1 MQSIKDIL
9 DSKSNVTFEPTI
21 SLFENAIVINYKKV
35 GTRFL
40 RELASYPNDINF
52 DNKQIDIQF
61 KRDQFGMF
69 DNSNRIDYFTNP
81 YYVWTPWDWDD
92 NFDIKNSYTNWNTL
106 ADFLSSQNCNN
117 FTELLLN
124 NKDKDIIFLV
134 RNPIDRFFSG
144 LIQIIATYVDIL
156 KNDVFE
162 RELLKKIKNLTDSDI
177 DVFINSFDLYTINDI
192 VETQLPTYI
201 EFLIE
206 MKWDLILQDIH
217 TENYLHNYK
226 EFIYNISDKSKI
238 KIIDLEDC
246 KSNSAG
252 TFFAS
257 LQPNVDLST
266 FWMNKNQK
274 IESNKH
280 LYNNVIKIIEKTNPE
295 VIFHFLKKEYANYLE
310 LKTSKFFVKI

>member
-1 MQSIKDIL
+1 MQNIKNTL
-9 DSKSNVTFEPTI
+9 KGQSNVTFEPTI
-21 SLFENAIVINYKKV
+21 SLFEKAIVINYKKV

-40 RELASYPNDINF
+40 RELASYPNDIDF
-52 DNKQIDIQF
+52 DNNQIDIQF
-61 KRDQFGMF
+61 KRDQFIN
-69 DNSNRIDYFTNP
+69 DDINKIDYLSNS
-81 YYVWTPWDWDD
+81 YYIWTPWDWDN
-92 NFDIKNSYTNWNTL
+92 NFDIKNSYKNWNTL

-124 NKDKDIIFLV
+124 NKNKDIIFLI

-144 LIQIIATYVDIL
+144 LIQIMVTYIDML
-156 KNDVFE
+156 KNEKSE
-162 RELLKKIKNLTDSDI
+162 RELLKKIKNLSDADI
-177 DVFINSFDLYTINDI
+177 DVFINSFNLYTTNDI
-192 VETQLPTYI
+192 VEVHLPTYI
-201 EFLIE
+201 QFLIE

-226 EFIYNISDKSKI
+226 EFIYNISDKTKI

-246 KSNSAG
+246 QSDSAG

-257 LQPNVDLST
+257 LQPKVDLST
-266 FWMNKNQK
+266 FWMGKNQK

-280 LYNNVIKIIEKTNPE
+280 LYNNVIKIIEELNPE
-295 VIFHFLKKEYANYLE
+295 VIIHFLKKEYANYLE